1 MAAISASMVK
11 ELRDR
16 TGVGMMDCRKALE
29 TAGGDMEL
37 AIEHLRKA
45 GIAKAATKAGRTAK
59 EGRLVNLIRAGSGV
73 LAEILCETDF
83 VAKTN
88 EFQSFAASVAEKALT
103 GSAADGD
110 ISVAFGETIRDT
122 LNALIGKIGENMQVR
137 RVLRWTAT
145 GQLGAYLHLGGKI
158 GVMVEVDGP
167 ADRALLA
174 DICMHIAAFSPRYV
188 VPADVPAD
196 VLAKE
201 KEIAA
206 AQVQGKP
213 ANMVEKI
220 VLGKLNKWYTE
231 VCLTQQPWIRDDK
244 TCLAK
249 VAPQVTVKRF
259 VRWQVGEAL

>member
-59 EGRLVNLIRAGSGV
+59 EGRLVNLIRDGSGV

-88 EFQSFAASVAEKALT
+88 EFQGFAAAVAEKALT
-103 GSAADGD
+103 GSDADGD
-110 ISVAFGETIRDT
+110 ISAPFGDSIRDT

-137 RVLRWTAT
+137 RVLRWKAA

-158 GVMVEVDGP
+158 GVMVEVEGT
-167 ADRALLA
+167 AEKALIA
-174 DICMHIAAFSPRYV
+174 DICMHIAAFSPRYI

-196 VLAKE
+196 VMAKE

-213 ANMVEKI
+213 ANIVDKI
-220 VLGKLNKWYTE
+220 VLGKINKWYTE

-259 VRWQVGEAL
+259 VRWQVGESL